1 MFRRRKQRS
10 WIFARS
16 VLAPW
21 LVRELSPLERS
32 FVYVLIEY
40 LMRKHGNNNPD
51 EKKYFVLFIEERDEN
66 VENSHWRFSAY
77 IYIFFFFFNEAKHN
91 RRLFVSAY
99 VSRIW
104 TKKLGHDTRIGQSR
118 KFRRTVSSIFTVSR
132 TTGRCSS
139 HDCYVSPC
147 ELFSWPLPR
156 KNANYYTGHNRLD
169 EAFTRYR

>member
-77 IYIFFFFFNEAKHN
+77 IYIFFSFLMKRNTTVDS
-91 RRLFVSAY
+91 LFPRTFLAYERKSSATIHELA
-99 VSRIW
+99 SRENSDERFHPF
-104 TKKLGHDTRIGQSR
+104 LR
-118 KFRRTVSSIFTVSR
+118 FREQQGDAHRTIVT
-132 TTGRCSS
+132 
-139 HDCYVSPC
+139 
-147 ELFSWPLPR
+147 
-156 KNANYYTGHNRLD
+156 
-169 EAFTRYR
+169 